1 MLSSMWRKNALV
13 TFLDSGVGKS
23 HDSELQALSDNNL
36 YGNNLRIDAP
46 KGCGISLDKHIRA
59 PF

>member
-1 MLSSMWRKNALV
+1 V